1 MAYGP
6 VKVMSE
12 FQLSANFAGGG
23 AFATSLRFH
32 SAWPASLIPARRP
45 TRGSGIAELDL
56 EVAVETAHPA
66 AEKRIRASANDR
78 GRAAVDRTET
88 RLRRDAKAMKDYPSG
103 GSELECDAS

>member
-32 SAWPASLIPARRP
+32 NAWPASLIPARRP
-45 TRGSGIAELDL
+45 TRGSGIPELDL
-56 EVAVETAHPA
+56 DVAVETAHPTT
-66 AEKRIRASANDR
+66 EKRIMATANER
-78 GRAAVDRTET
+78 GRRAVDRTEP
-88 RLRRDAKAMKDYPSG
+88 RSRRDAKAMR
-103 GSELECDAS
+103 L